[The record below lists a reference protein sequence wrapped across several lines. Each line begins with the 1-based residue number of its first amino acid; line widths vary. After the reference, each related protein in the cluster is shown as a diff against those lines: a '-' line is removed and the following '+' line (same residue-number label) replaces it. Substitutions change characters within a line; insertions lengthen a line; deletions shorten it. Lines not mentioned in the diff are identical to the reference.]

1 MTISIHMYLLTIGI
15 TAAFTIF
22 LIYFFNRIKK
32 ENNEKAKI
40 IHVPDSFESLWVEI
54 DKRHRILRQYSTQ
67 KKDQLGLKGCIE
79 EYEALLIKYKHK
91 IYELGENL
99 RDEGNKENN

>member
-1 MTISIHMYLLTIGI
+1 MISIPMYIGTII
-15 TAAFTIF
+15 VVVLASIF
-22 LIYFFNRIKK
+22 FIYFFQRIKK
-32 ENNEKAKI
+32 ENKEKAKI

-67 KKDQLGLKGCIE
+67 KKDQLGLQSTIE
-79 EYEALLIKYKHK
+79 EYEALLIKYKNK

-99 RDEGNKENN
+99 RDEGDKEKV

>member
-1 MTISIHMYLLTIGI
+1 MISIPMYIGTII
-15 TAAFTIF
+15 VVVLASIF
-22 LIYFFNRIKK
+22 FIYFFQRIKK
-32 ENNEKAKI
+32 ENKEKAKI

-99 RDEGNKENN
+99 RDEGDKEKV

>member
-1 MTISIHMYLLTIGI
+1 MSISIPMYIGTII
-15 TAAFTIF
+15 VVVLASIF
-22 LIYFFNRIKK
+22 FIYFFQRIKR
-32 ENNEKAKI
+32 ENKEKAKI

-67 KKDQLGLKGCIE
+67 KKDQLELQSTIE
-79 EYEALLIKYKHK
+79 EYEALLIKYKNK

-99 RDEGNKENN
+99 RDEGYKENN

>member
-1 MTISIHMYLLTIGI
+1 MISIPMYIGTII
-15 TAAFTIF
+15 VVVLASIF
-22 LIYFFNRIKK
+22 FIYFFQRIKK
-32 ENNEKAKI
+32 ENKEKAKI

-67 KKDQLGLKGCIE
+67 KKDQLGLQSTIE
-79 EYEALLIKYKHK
+79 EYEALLIKYKNK

-99 RDEGNKENN
+99 RDEEDKEKV

>member
-1 MTISIHMYLLTIGI
+1 MIGVPVYIGTI
-15 TAAFTIF
+15 AAVVIVTVFF
-22 LIYFFNRIKK
+22 IYFFNRIKK

-79 EYEALLIKYKHK
+79 EYEALLIKYKYK
-91 IYELGENL
+91 IYELGQNL
-99 RDEGNKENN
+99 RDEGYKENN